1 MEKQRNNGGIMEETK
16 EELWTKGELWRNIW
30 KNCRGVRNKGS
41 EAEKK
46 ENKGKENKGKQDLD
60 KPK

>member
-1 MEKQRNNGGIMEETK
+1 MEETK

-30 KNCRGVRNKGS
+30 KNYGGVRNKGS

-46 ENKGKENKGKQDLD
+46 ENKGKQDLD